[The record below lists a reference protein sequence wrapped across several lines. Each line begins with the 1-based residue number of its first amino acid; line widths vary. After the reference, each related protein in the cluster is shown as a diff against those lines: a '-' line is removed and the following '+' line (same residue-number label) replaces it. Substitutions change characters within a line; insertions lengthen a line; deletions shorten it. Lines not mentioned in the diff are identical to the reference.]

1 MKSGDVLFGT
11 GSAIMLFGMSAIE
24 STGVGAVF
32 SISSVAVGVVL
43 ATSGYLTKKLHNGRM
58 ETDRGAKK
66 FANVK
71 EDERRS
77 NAHQWI

>member
-1 MKSGDVLFGT
+1 MMKGGHMKSGNVLFGT

-32 SISSVAVGVVL
+32 SIASVAVGVVL

-58 ETDRGAKK
+58 ETDRRCEEIRQRKIG
-66 FANVK
+66 
-71 EDERRS
+71 
-77 NAHQWI
+77 

>member
-32 SISSVAVGVVL
+32 SIASVAVGVVL
-43 ATSGYLTKKLHNGRM
+43 ATSVYLTEK
-58 ETDRGAKK
+58 
-66 FANVK
+66 
-71 EDERRS
+71 
-77 NAHQWI
+77 

>member
-1 MKSGDVLFGT
+1 MMKGGHMKSGGVLFGT

-58 ETDRGAKK
+58 ETDRRCEEIRQRKRG
-66 FANVK
+66 
-71 EDERRS
+71 
-77 NAHQWI
+77 